1 MRKENQLHAITHIT
15 PEQATGYTQV
25 NDNQW
30 SVYFYLLSNSDYNSI
45 DKEDHRFIYRSDI
58 NITRLSEKLN
68 FTRQTY
74 YNILK
79 ALHKRKLIDNNNSDY
94 ILLPLPKLYAE
105 ISKELMG
112 QLLSYY
118 NQFGIDLL
126 RTYLFFVAVDKKYGK
141 SKPITIRNIVKC
153 LGHSTGRPEY
163 YKNISACIDI
173 LSYWKLI
180 NFHTEWV
187 EDTQIGKYMTY
198 IIHEV
203 ASYSPILN
211 ERFEDYSGLLAAGG
225 LTEDEEKIIARDM
238 GIEL

>member
-1 MRKENQLHAITHIT
+1 MYNPFFTLYNPNFTHYENVKFFREFFTFYHLLDREVISMRKENQLHAITHIT
-15 PEQATGYTQV
+15 PEQATGYTQI

-112 QLLSYY
+112 
-118 NQFGIDLL
+118 
-126 RTYLFFVAVDKKYGK
+126 
-141 SKPITIRNIVKC
+141 
-153 LGHSTGRPEY
+153 
-163 YKNISACIDI
+163 
-173 LSYWKLI
+173 
-180 NFHTEWV
+180 
-187 EDTQIGKYMTY
+187 
-198 IIHEV
+198 
-203 ASYSPILN
+203 
-211 ERFEDYSGLLAAGG
+211 
-225 LTEDEEKIIARDM
+225 
-238 GIEL
+238 